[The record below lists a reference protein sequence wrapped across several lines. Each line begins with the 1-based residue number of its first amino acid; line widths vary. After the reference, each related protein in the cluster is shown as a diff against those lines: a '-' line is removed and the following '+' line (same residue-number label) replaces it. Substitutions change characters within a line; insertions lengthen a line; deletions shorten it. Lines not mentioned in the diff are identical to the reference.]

1 MKLFIRVNYE
11 HSSYEDFF
19 EAAEFPLCFG
29 RDPSCRLR
37 IMGKEIAREH
47 GKIFILDGTLF
58 LSTDDQKLLLPLKEG
73 TRVRLGRAILTFSFL
88 SYPIDIDHLE
98 VTHSSSSSAGLDKWI
113 NTRVIVFLYCLFV
126 LSVFLLAPNHFR
138 SSDASKELLKLV
150 MARAFLLP
158 FSGFLSILL
167 FRKFNRGEYS
177 WKRSVFFTVL
187 FSLLAIFIALIEKL
201 FCWFEGFS
209 VFWNIAIANFIFPV
223 LMFFLWF
230 NAVGKDAPQRL
241 RLIRSI
247 WITAIV
253 LALAYSVHVLS
264 TGYSSEFQIESCS
277 SLTGWHW
284 GSGEALGQ
292 WQSWLDK
299 LKLN

>member
-1 MKLFIRVNYE
+1 
-11 HSSYEDFF
+11 
-19 EAAEFPLCFG
+19 
-29 RDPSCRLR
+29 
-37 IMGKEIAREH
+37 MGKEIAREH
-47 GKIFILDGTLF
+47 GKIFVQDDSLF
-58 LSTDDQKLLLPLKEG
+58 LGTDDQKLLLTLKEG
-73 TRVRLGRAILTFSFL
+73 TRVRLGRAILTFSFI

-98 VTHSSSSSAGLDKWI
+98 VAHSSSGLDKWI
-113 NTRVIVFLYCLFV
+113 NTRVIIFLYCLFV
-126 LSVFLLAPNHFR
+126 LMVFLSAPNHFR
-138 SSDASKELLKLV
+138 SSDASKELLKLL
-150 MARAFLLP
+150 MGRSFLLP
-158 FSGFLSILL
+158 FSGFMSILL

-177 WKRSVFFTVL
+177 WKKSVFFTLL
-187 FSLLAIFIALIEKL
+187 FSLIAIFIALIEKL

-209 VFWNIAIANFIFPV
+209 VFWNIAIANFVFPV

-230 NAVGKDAPQRL
+230 NAVGKEAPQKL

-247 WITAIV
+247 WITVIV

-284 GSGEALGQ
+284 GSGEALSQ

-299 LKLN
+299 VKLN